1 MSSLQ
6 EMLDREIAKR
16 GPDGFMVKQL
26 RNQIM
31 AEKRNQSTRQM
42 YTSGITANHSPKA
55 DAQVELGV
63 MYGKGLGMPADRV
76 KSVELYKLAAEQ
88 GVAVANFNLGLI
100 YINGD
105 GMDHDLDLGVR
116 YMSKAAHLG
125 MNDAKEVLVM
135 LKTKHGIESEQT
147 PTVQ

>member
-42 YTSGITANHSPKA
+42 YTSGITVNHSPKA
-55 DAQVELGV
+55 DAQFMASQPLEV
-63 MYGKGLGMPADRV
+63 
-76 KSVELYKLAAEQ
+76 
-88 GVAVANFNLGLI
+88 
-100 YINGD
+100 
-105 GMDHDLDLGVR
+105 
-116 YMSKAAHLG
+116 SK
-125 MNDAKEVLVM
+125 DD
-135 LKTKHGIESEQT
+135 
-147 PTVQ
+147 